1 MADWMFEKALAA
13 IKSPP
18 SIPLDTLLSLVG
30 LRLGDIHFA
39 KIQMNL
45 HMRTVAVA
53 VLEEWISNG
62 SFNPHHKPD
71 EDCSC
76 TTAILIIL
84 TPNSQGAGLMYAS
97 VGLII

>member
-1 MADWMFEKALAA
+1 MA

-18 SIPLDTLLSLVG
+18 SISLDTLLSLVG
-30 LRLGDIHFA
+30 LRLGDIRFA

-45 HMRTVAVA
+45 HMQTIAMA
-53 VLEEWISNG
+53 VLEGMDIKQILQ
-62 SFNPHHKPD
+62 FAHHKPD

-84 TPNSQGAGLMYAS
+84 TPNSQRHKTDVCERGTHN
-97 VGLII
+97 